1 MLTESLR
8 DLGTHSIN
16 VADSA
21 GDEPTLIMFHGVTR
35 RWQTFLPIVNELS
48 LRHRLLLIDA
58 RGHGLS
64 DRAPDGEYFVNSYI
78 RDGCE
83 LIRRYTDGPVVLYGH
98 SLGAMTVAGV
108 AAQLPDR
115 VKAIVMEDPPLE
127 TMGERIRQTPLL
139 GYFQGVS
146 QYAGDTRSVE
156 EVATLLGDVTYSDPV
171 SGETFRAGD
180 SRNAAQLRFAATC
193 VRRLDPAVF
202 ESIVQ
207 ARWLEGYNVDS
218 VFSGLRC
225 PSLLLQ
231 ADYGAGGMLSDEDT
245 VHVCGLNSNVSSVY
259 FEGIP
264 HGIHWSATSELLNT
278 VLPFLESVR
287 D

>member
-1 MLTESLR
+1 
-8 DLGTHSIN
+8 
-16 VADSA
+16 
-21 GDEPTLIMFHGVTR
+21 
-35 RWQTFLPIVNELS
+35 
-48 LRHRLLLIDA
+48 
-58 RGHGLS
+58 
-64 DRAPDGEYFVNSYI
+64 
-78 RDGCE
+78 
-83 LIRRYTDGPVVLYGH
+83 
-98 SLGAMTVAGV
+98 
-108 AAQLPDR
+108 
-115 VKAIVMEDPPLE
+115 
-127 TMGERIRQTPLL
+127 
-139 GYFQGVS
+139 
-146 QYAGDTRSVE
+146 
-156 EVATLLGDVTYSDPV
+156 
-171 SGETFRAGD
+171 
-180 SRNAAQLRFAATC
+180 
-193 VRRLDPAVF
+193 VF